1 MTQDD
6 NERLV
11 TDLQSKEKTIS
22 DLEQVIEMQKQT
34 IESMS
39 ETGPTIQGTLH
50 YI

>member
-1 MTQDD
+1 MTQED

-22 DLEQVIEMQKQT
+22 DLEQIIEMQKQT

-39 ETGPTIQGTLH
+39 ETDSTIKGIIQN
-50 YI
+50 I